1 MEPLHFINEQYLDSP
16 VQLLEKMES
25 PVAIKK
31 RDERKRFLELEVDK
45 EIKRLKL
52 QEESVSP
59 SSPSSPSSPIPIKEK
74 VILYQNI
81 LNKLPST
88 PIIPLRS
95 TESQKHSF
103 IHFSKSGLKYRFVQ
117 I

>member
-59 SSPSSPSSPIPIKEK
+59 SSPIPIKEK

-103 IHFSKSGLKYRFVQ
+103 IHFSKSGLKYRFVH